1 MGIRVFLHRW
11 RAPALIASNFVGA
24 VVLVS
29 SPVKQSTRHTDV
41 CRGAWSSAG
50 RGVFKLQRNNHGIHG
65 NDERVCGSRD
75 RLTQRRDGGDARG
88 GVARAVQQLLAAAHV
103 VRIIAFFA
111 QVAYIHAHPDIA
123 WDIALLCVTSALG
136 QKFVF
141 LTIEAFSALTLTTIT
156 TMRKFITILL
166 SVVWY
171 GNELSLWR
179 WGAIGVVLGGVGIDA
194 FDSER
199 AKRRGPRPHGN

>member
-1 MGIRVFLHRW
+1 MFSNFNVTTTVFMVTTNVYAALAIGSLSAATGEMREAVR
-11 RAPALIASNFVGA
+11 RAPCSSCWLRRTLCASS
-24 VVLVS
+24 L
-29 SPVKQSTRHTDV
+29 
-41 CRGAWSSAG
+41 C
-50 RGVFKLQRNNHGIHG
+50 
-65 NDERVCGSRD
+65 
-75 RLTQRRDGGDARG
+75 
-88 GVARAVQQLLAAAHV
+88 
-103 VRIIAFFA
+103 A

-156 TMRKFITILL
+156 TTRKFITILL

-199 AKRRGPRPHGN
+199 AKLRDPRPHGN